1 MKKTEFQFAFGD
13 HSETNAKRNGSSETN
28 AKRDGSSYMS
38 SFTGLC
44 FWMVFG
50 FWFGFVSLDFC
61 VRETYVSGK
70 A

>member
-1 MKKTEFQFAFGD
+1 
-13 HSETNAKRNGSSETN
+13 
-28 AKRDGSSYMS
+28 
-38 SFTGLC
+38 
-44 FWMVFG
+44 MVFG